1 MKAFGQHTTHDPRPL
16 STSDINWELYRD
28 SVVSVILC
36 QQKNEVE
43 IHAGL
48 FTPLL
53 NMLFQIQ
60 PEGNSSVIHLAT
72 NAGEDFLKD
81 DQSAAT
87 TSYEGK
93 RVKWPALTL
102 LIEEERRS

>member
-1 MKAFGQHTTHDPRPL
+1 MPT
-16 STSDINWELYRD
+16 
-28 SVVSVILC
+28 
-36 QQKNEVE
+36 KNEVE

-48 FTPLL
+48 FTLLL

-81 DQSAAT
+81 DQSATT